1 LTRSL
6 LADFG
11 YIGSNQ
17 SHLAFTKDIN
27 QVPENLLGPND
38 AAFRPYPFQ
47 SLNGYTTEGISNY
60 HAFQTGLTQRFKQ
73 GLMFNFNYTW
83 SHMLTNQDSSG
94 WGTLQGA
101 TAYQRAYD
109 PMANYGNSN
118 FDIRHMFKAHG
129 SFDLPFGSGRS
140 FANTNKILDKA
151 IGGWTLFADFIAQGG
166 SPFTPRMQVNNSYAL
181 SSGSFVWY
189 PNVVGDPTAVPGGQT
204 IDHWFNVGAFAA
216 PTPGTFGNMGRNILR
231 GPKLSSINMS
241 LHKTFRFTEAMKL
254 DFSANAT
261 NVVNHPSFRLPDNL
275 IGPGHVGRI
284 DGVSVP
290 ARQME
295 LVAKIVF

>member
-1 LTRSL
+1 
-6 LADFG
+6 
-11 YIGSNQ
+11 
-17 SHLAFTKDIN
+17 
-27 QVPENLLGPND
+27 
-38 AAFRPYPFQ
+38 
-47 SLNGYTTEGISNY
+47 
-60 HAFQTGLTQRFKQ
+60 
-73 GLMFNFNYTW
+73 
-83 SHMLTNQDSSG
+83 
-94 WGTLQGA
+94 
-101 TAYQRAYD
+101 
-109 PMANYGNSN
+109 
-118 FDIRHMFKAHG
+118 
-129 SFDLPFGSGRS
+129 
-140 FANTNKILDKA
+140 
-151 IGGWTLFADFIAQGG
+151 
-166 SPFTPRMQVNNSYAL
+166 
-181 SSGSFVWY
+181 
-189 PNVVGDPTAVPGGQT
+189 VPGGQT